1 MRRLVPALLVL
12 VGASLV
18 GCQSNPTDPSYNMVK
33 RNLTPELQTL
43 SESSTDV
50 DRNLSVNFNQDLRM
64 ISSDLGRAFYTD
76 RPSYLSPMPVVATG
90 GQPR

>member
-1 MRRLVPALLVL
+1 MRRIVPSLLVVL
-12 VGASLV
+12 GASLV
-18 GCQSNPTDPSYNMVK
+18 GCQTNPNDPNYNMVK

-50 DRNLSVNFNQDLRM
+50 DRSLSVNFNQDLRM
-64 ISSDLGRAFYTD
+64 FSSDLGRAFYTD